1 MPKRISDILQ
11 GGLAWS
17 KAHWNTYRIVT
28 RRITWEELCDEDKTV
43 LIICTPE
50 ELEEPEIVD
59 ILIDFYEEAEDYE
72 KCAELKELIK

>member
-1 MPKRISDILQ
+1 MPKKISEILQ
-11 GGLAWS
+11 GGLAWT

-28 RRITWEELCDEDKTV
+28 KRITWEQLCDEDETV

-59 ILIDFYEEAEDYE
+59 ILIEFYEESEDYE

>member
-50 ELEEPEIVD
+50 ELETEEVMD
-59 ILIDFYEEAEDYE
+59 LLIEHYEGAEDYE
-72 KCAELKELIK
+72 KCAELKELKK